1 MAGLSPVTYTGNI
14 ESSFDAKSTIKSKYG
29 EFVDILAQMS
39 DAMQNDSEMT
49 FPSFPNQKVKPSDAS
64 FAVLSSYTMDQI
76 QQQMESLLDSVK
88 KRTELDKMTYGLFG

>member
-1 MAGLSPVTYTGNI
+1 MAGLNPIIYTGNV
-14 ESSFDAKSTIKSKYG
+14 ESSFDAKTTIKSKYN
-29 EFVDILAQMS
+29 EFVDILAQIS
-39 DAMQNDSEMT
+39 DAMINDSEMT

-88 KRTELDKMTYGLFG
+88 KRSELDKMTYGLFG